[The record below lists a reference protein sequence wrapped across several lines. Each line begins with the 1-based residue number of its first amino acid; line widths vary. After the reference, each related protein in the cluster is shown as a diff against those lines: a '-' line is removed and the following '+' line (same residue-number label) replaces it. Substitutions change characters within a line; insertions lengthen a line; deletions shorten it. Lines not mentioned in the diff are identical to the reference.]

1 MEVVDSDGVIH
12 EAETLAEAASELIE
26 RPPYRKRAGYTEDG
40 EWGREYNVAFL
51 EAQKKIG
58 PTIGLDQ
65 ENSFNGSR
73 YSSLPAL
80 LSKVQP
86 TLNDC
91 GFIVNFSTGT
101 VKLRGD
107 GKQQFFLPVFLTLTH
122 AETGQWRIVG
132 HEIPVLKFDPQS
144 FGGLI
149 TYGCRYVLRAHMSI
163 AGTDQDD
170 DGVQASHEVTAE
182 DKQKMLSSMLKKIEA
197 CQSPLDLR
205 AWYKR
210 NEQQIASLGEQ
221 EANVLRE
228 AWQKKLDAVKPAA
241 KKSEKANA

>member
-1 MEVVDSDGVIH
+1 MINVVDGETGEIH
-12 EAETLAEAASELIE
+12 EANNLAEAAAELIE

-40 EWGREYNVAFL
+40 EWGREYNLAFL

-80 LSKVQP
+80 LSKAQP
-86 TLNDC
+86 VLNDS

-170 DGVQASHEVTAE
+170 DGVRASHDISTE
-182 DKQKMLSSMLKKIEA
+182 DLQKMLGAMLKKIEA

-205 AWYKR
+205 TWHKA
-210 NEQQIASLGEQ
+210 NEQQIALLSEDDAG
-221 EANVLRE
+221 
-228 AWQKKLDAVKPAA
+228 KLKSVWTKRLEAVKPGG
-241 KKSEKANA
+241 KKNA